1 MMRVERILVIDDDH
15 DSGQFVI
22 DAAEAKGI
30 ECIATATAGDFLEHL
45 SADTTLIF
53 LDIVMPEIDGIE
65 LLRMLG
71 QAGCSAGIVLMSG
84 ADNRVMETAREWA
97 ETIGL
102 PIIGHLQ
109 KPFRLT
115 ELETIFETSREL
127 QVSATVDQT
136 PRRMIEPG
144 DIQGA
149 IERDEFVLHYQPK
162 IGLATGSIVGL
173 EALVRWQHPE
183 RGLLFPDDFIRRT
196 EELGLINQLGWI
208 VVNRGLSDLR
218 DFAIAAD
225 TSLTLSVNTST
236 FSLQDPGF
244 SDMLLSLLQKYGI
257 ASHNLIFEITE
268 SGLIRKLSNT
278 LDDLAKL
285 RVEQVQ
291 LSIDNFGTGH
301 STTQQLRAI
310 PATELK
316 IDKSSVQNIH
326 TNDRDCV
333 LVQRTIEIG
342 HILGMKVVAEGVE
355 TAEQLAFLLS
365 NGCDIVQ
372 GYLFSRPLPAEELL
386 KWLKNH
392 RSTRLRKTS

>member
-115 ELETIFETSREL
+115 ELETIFETSRAL
-127 QVSATVDQT
+127 QVSATFDQT

>member
-1 MMRVERILVIDDDH
+1 MTRVERILVIDDDQ

-30 ECIATATAGDFLEHL
+30 ECVATTTASDFLDHL

-53 LDIVMPEIDGIE
+53 LDLVMPEVDGIE

-71 QAGCSAGIVLMSG
+71 QARCSAGIVLMSG
-84 ADNRVMETAREWA
+84 VDKRVMETAKEWA
-97 ETIGL
+97 QTL
-102 PIIGHLQ
+102 DLSIIGHLQ
-109 KPFRLT
+109 KPFRLNA
-115 ELETIFETSREL
+115 LETIFETSRAL
-127 QVSATVDQT
+127 QVSAIVDQA
-136 PRRMIEPG
+136 PRSIIEPA

-162 IGLATGSIVGL
+162 IGLATGSIVGM

-196 EELGLINQLGWI
+196 EELGLISQLGWI
-208 VVNRGLSDLR
+208 VVDRGLSDLR
-218 DFAIAAD
+218 GFVIAAD
-225 TSLTLSVNTST
+225 TSLTLSFNTSA

-244 SDMLLSLLQKYGI
+244 SAMLLSLLKKYEI

-268 SGLIRKLSNT
+268 SGLIRKLSRT

-301 STTQQLRAI
+301 STMQQLRDI

-316 IDKSSVQNIH
+316 IDKSFVRNIH

-342 HILGMKVVAEGVE
+342 HSLGMKVVAEGVE
-355 TAEQLAFLLS
+355 IAEQLAILLA

-372 GYLFSRPLPAEELL
+372 GYLFSRPLPAEELS

>member
-71 QAGCSAGIVLMSG
+71 QAGCTAGIVLMSG

-115 ELETIFETSREL
+115 ELETIFETSRAL

-326 TNDRDCV
+326 TNERDCV

>member
-109 KPFRLT
+109 KPFRLN
-115 ELETIFETSREL
+115 ELETIFETSRAL
-127 QVSATVDQT
+127 QLSATVDQT
-136 PRRMIEPG
+136 PRRIIEPA

-218 DFAIAAD
+218 GFAIAAD

>member
-1 MMRVERILVIDDDH
+1 MRVERILVIDDDH

-71 QAGCSAGIVLMSG
+71 QAGCTAGIVLMSG

>member
-1 MMRVERILVIDDDH
+1 MRVERILVIDDDH

-109 KPFRLT
+109 KPFRLN
-115 ELETIFETSREL
+115 ELETIFETSRAL

>member
-1 MMRVERILVIDDDH
+1 MRVERILVIDDDH

-71 QAGCSAGIVLMSG
+71 QAGCTAGIVLMSG

-115 ELETIFETSREL
+115 ELETIFETSRAL

-218 DFAIAAD
+218 GFAIAAD

>member
-1 MMRVERILVIDDDH
+1 MRVERILVIDDDH

-115 ELETIFETSREL
+115 ELETIFETSRAL

>member
-1 MMRVERILVIDDDH
+1 MRVERILVIDDDH

-115 ELETIFETSREL
+115 ELETIFETSRAL
-127 QVSATVDQT
+127 QVSATFDQT

>member
-1 MMRVERILVIDDDH
+1 MRVERILVIDDDH

-71 QAGCSAGIVLMSG
+71 QAGCTAGIVLMSG

-115 ELETIFETSREL
+115 ELETIFETSRAL
-127 QVSATVDQT
+127 QVSATFDQT

-218 DFAIAAD
+218 GFAIAAD

>member
-1 MMRVERILVIDDDH
+1 MTRVERILVIDDDR

-30 ECIATATAGDFLEHL
+30 KCVATATASDFMEHL

-53 LDIVMPEIDGIE
+53 LDLVMPEVDGIE

-71 QAGCSAGIVLMSG
+71 QTQCSASIVLMSG
-84 ADNRVMETAREWA
+84 VDQRVIETAKEWA

-102 PIIGHLQ
+102 SIIGHLQ

-115 ELETIFETSREL
+115 ELETIFETSRVL
-127 QVSATVDQT
+127 RASGVVDQT
-136 PRRMIEPG
+136 PRAVIEAA

-162 IGLATGSIVGL
+162 IGLATGSIVGI

-183 RGLLFPDDFIRRT
+183 RGLLFPDDFIHRT
-196 EELGLINQLGWI
+196 GELGLINQLGWI
-208 VVNRGLSDLR
+208 VVNRGLSNLR
-218 DFAIAAD
+218 GFALAAD
-225 TSLTLSVNTST
+225 TSLTLSFNTSA
-236 FSLQDPGF
+236 FSLHDSSF
-244 SDMLLSLLQKYGI
+244 RDRLLSLLQKYGI
-257 ASHNLIFEITE
+257 APHNLIFEITE
-268 SGLIRKLSNT
+268 SGLIRQLSST
-278 LDDLAKL
+278 LDDLTKL
-285 RVEQVQ
+285 RVKQVQ

-301 STTQQLRAI
+301 STMQQLQDI

-316 IDKSSVQNIH
+316 IDKSFVRNMN
-326 TNDRDCV
+326 TNEHDCT
-333 LVQRTIEIG
+333 LVRRTIEIG
-342 HILGMKVVAEGVE
+342 HHLGMKIVAEGVE
-355 TAEQLAFLLS
+355 TAEQLAFLRS

-372 GYLFSRPLPAEELL
+372 GYFFSRPLPAEELL
-386 KWLKNH
+386 KWLKDH

>member
-115 ELETIFETSREL
+115 ELETIFETSRAL

-218 DFAIAAD
+218 GFAIAAD

-392 RSTRLRKTS
+392 RSTRLRETS

>member
-84 ADNRVMETAREWA
+84 ADNRVMETAMEWA

-115 ELETIFETSREL
+115 ELETIFETSRAL
-127 QVSATVDQT
+127 QVSATFDQT

>member
-115 ELETIFETSREL
+115 ELETIFETSRAL

-218 DFAIAAD
+218 GFAIAAD

>member
-1 MMRVERILVIDDDH
+1 MRVERILVIDDDH

-71 QAGCSAGIVLMSG
+71 QAGCTAGIVLMSG

-115 ELETIFETSREL
+115 ELETIFETSRAL

>member
-1 MMRVERILVIDDDH
+1 
-15 DSGQFVI
+15 
-22 DAAEAKGI
+22 
-30 ECIATATAGDFLEHL
+30 
-45 SADTTLIF
+45 
-53 LDIVMPEIDGIE
+53 
-65 LLRMLG
+65 
-71 QAGCSAGIVLMSG
+71 
-84 ADNRVMETAREWA
+84 
-97 ETIGL
+97 
-102 PIIGHLQ
+102 
-109 KPFRLT
+109 
-115 ELETIFETSREL
+115 LETIFETSRAL

>member
-71 QAGCSAGIVLMSG
+71 QAGCTAGIVLMSG

-115 ELETIFETSREL
+115 ELETIFETSRAL
-127 QVSATVDQT
+127 QVSATFDQT

>member
-1 MMRVERILVIDDDH
+1 MRVERILVIDDDH

-71 QAGCSAGIVLMSG
+71 QAGCTAGIVLMSG

-115 ELETIFETSREL
+115 ELETIFETSRAL
-127 QVSATVDQT
+127 QVSATFDQT

>member
-15 DSGQFVI
+15 DSGQFVV

-71 QAGCSAGIVLMSG
+71 QARCSAGIVLMSG
-84 ADNRVMETAREWA
+84 ADKRVMETAKEWA

-109 KPFRLT
+109 KPFRLN
-115 ELETIFETSREL
+115 ELETIFETSRAL
-127 QVSATVDQT
+127 QVSAIVDQT
-136 PRRMIEPG
+136 PRRIIEPA
-144 DIQGA
+144 DIQRA

-162 IGLATGSIVGL
+162 IGLATGSTVGL

-218 DFAIAAD
+218 GFAIAAD
-225 TSLTLSVNTST
+225 TSLTLSVNTSA
-236 FSLQDPGF
+236 FSLNNAGF

-268 SGLIRKLSNT
+268 SGLIRKLSST
-278 LDDLAKL
+278 LDNLAKL

-316 IDKSSVQNIH
+316 IDKSFVQNIH

-342 HILGMKVVAEGVE
+342 HNLGMKVVAEGVE